1 MKAVMD
7 WELYEELLSHIENE
21 ELRQQCF
28 MQVSKF
34 QAQACRTVVD
44 AVQKDIDYWK
54 QELDYIKD
62 KESSLAYH
70 VRAYIHEDR
79 CIQECFK
86 ED

>member
-7 WELYEELLSHIENE
+7 WELYEELISHIEDE
-21 ELRQQCF
+21 ELRQLCL
-28 MQVSKF
+28 MKVSKF

-44 AVQKDIDYWK
+44 AVQKDVDYWT
-54 QELDYIKD
+54 QELSYIED
-62 KESSLAYH
+62 KESNLAYH
-70 VRAYIHEDR
+70 VRAYIYEDR